1 MDDLDTVADAD
12 YLLASRLNTSFSE
25 SLNKLPNPDT
35 LTSESN
41 LTDVK
46 QIIDVYNSM
55 SNYQKTFIS
64 ADDQKLYDKFVA
76 KYKEL
81 VPDEEKDTTEPTEPT
96 EPTE

>member
-1 MDDLDTVADAD
+1 
-12 YLLASRLNTSFSE
+12 
-25 SLNKLPNPDT
+25 
-35 LTSESN
+35 
-41 LTDVK
+41 
-46 QIIDVYNSM
+46 M

-81 VPDEEKDTTEPTEPT
+81 APDEEKDTTEPTEPT